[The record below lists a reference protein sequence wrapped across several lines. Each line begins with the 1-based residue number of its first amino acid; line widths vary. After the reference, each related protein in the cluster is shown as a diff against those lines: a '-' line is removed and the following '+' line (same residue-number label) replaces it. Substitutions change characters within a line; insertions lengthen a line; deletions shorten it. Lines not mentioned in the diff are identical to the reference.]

1 MVQEAAAVKAQMDI
15 RVKVVMHPQEEEPQE
30 VQVQEEEHPLHQV
43 GSREAVIPRAAPH
56 HSRQEEQ
63 DFQAVLHSHLQG
75 SHNLIAIQTHGL
87 HLTAPGSLYRSMLP
101 SNYKSCSILDRQLLE
116 SWYDKSTFAIATWR
130 GDAQRYW
137 LTGSRLC
144 TEQA

>member
-1 MVQEAAAVKAQMDI
+1 MVQEAAAVQAQMDI

-63 DFQAVLHSHLQG
+63 DFLVVLHSHLQG
-75 SHNLIAIQTHGL
+75 SRNRL
-87 HLTAPGSLYRSMLP
+87 HLTAPGSLRRSPCYRPTTSP
-101 SNYKSCSILDRQLLE
+101 
-116 SWYDKSTFAIATWR
+116 AV
-130 GDAQRYW
+130 YW
-137 LTGSRLC
+137 I
-144 TEQA
+144 